1 MRAIQCAALIVV
13 PDSVT
18 DPVGYYRANVAKSLE
33 FVAHLLRNGCERMI
47 FSSSAAIYRPGADLT
62 VDEDSPLG
70 PRIGVAVQRRPQV
83 GTQLPVAPG
92 HSGPPQVQLCAAQAQ
107 CAPVPGLSHVGTYVP
122 VRPGNA

>member
-1 MRAIQCAALIVV
+1 M

-33 FVAHLLRNGCERMI
+33 FVGHLLRNGCERMI

-70 PRIGVAVQRRPQV
+70 PLAWV
-83 GTQLPVAPG
+83 G
-92 HSGPPQVQLCAAQAQ
+92 CA
-107 CAPVPGLSHVGTYVP
+107 
-122 VRPGNA
+122 R